1 MGEHFKTYDM
11 DDVWNIVFPTDV
23 AAGPNLK
30 VEAGKAVTK
39 NLFMEYANIDIKDVA
54 ASNEWYHSYT
64 DNDSD
69 DRSNQ
74 MHTNLLW
81 MYQFLKNNVEPVML
95 TRLIQKHDRFPD
107 MQQGGTLLFALLM
120 RELLFTTEAA
130 FKNLA
135 EQMKNYKINKV
146 PGEDVKAIAA
156 AVLSTSRRIWYSKK
170 EKFPEDFVNDILEL
184 YTTSSVLEFN
194 AHFVAMQTKIAT
206 EEATEQVKSLTGD
219 NTAVTRELK
228 NDLETIELLCNLA
241 QKFYDRY
248 KLLGVCAK
256 HIKNRAPVEGLN
268 ATMLDSPG
276 QKGHVVKECPHK
288 LNEEQVNKR
297 RQAYLEEKK
306 KRKPAQNVLTV
317 ATLVVAEVRIVV
329 TAAQQVEVDAVV
341 ADLHPPLREALNG
354 LLPKKERMASSSFGP
369 TTWENNHTS
378 GILK

>member
-1 MGEHFKTYDM
+1 
-11 DDVWNIVFPTDV
+11 
-23 AAGPNLK
+23 
-30 VEAGKAVTK
+30 
-39 NLFMEYANIDIKDVA
+39 
-54 ASNEWYHSYT
+54 
-64 DNDSD
+64 
-69 DRSNQ
+69 
-74 MHTNLLW
+74 
-81 MYQFLKNNVEPVML
+81 
-95 TRLIQKHDRFPD
+95 
-107 MQQGGTLLFALLM
+107 
-120 RELLFTTEAA
+120 
-130 FKNLA
+130 
-135 EQMKNYKINKV
+135 
-146 PGEDVKAIAA
+146 
-156 AVLSTSRRIWYSKK
+156 LSTSRRIWYSKK